1 MYHTLIVNITDQKT
15 DCTGNIRMQI
25 HNELITGRI
34 LFQSM
39 NTLYDHGKQPEAYDI
54 YVDCI
59 FSK

>member
-1 MYHTLIVNITDQKT
+1 
-15 DCTGNIRMQI
+15 MQI

-39 NTLYDHGKQPEAYDI
+39 NTLYDHGKQSEAYDI

-59 FSK
+59 FFQIEKLVLAFS